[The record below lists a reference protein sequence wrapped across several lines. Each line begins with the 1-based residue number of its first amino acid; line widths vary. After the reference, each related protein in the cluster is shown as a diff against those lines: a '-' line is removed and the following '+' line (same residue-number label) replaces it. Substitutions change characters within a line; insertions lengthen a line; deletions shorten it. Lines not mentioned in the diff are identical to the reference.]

1 MRSAPLG
8 NRRRRRTRHAWMSL
22 RAGSASASIPRGGGI
37 FIDERF
43 TKLQEA
49 EARFKTLTIDV
60 DKGYYDEICLDDEID
75 IDDINMID
83 FYPPVEDEDADAEGG
98 EEEKD

>member
-1 MRSAPLG
+1 M
-8 NRRRRRTRHAWMSL
+8 
-22 RAGSASASIPRGGGI
+22 
-37 FIDERF
+37 
-43 TKLQEA
+43 
-49 EARFKTLTIDV
+49 

-98 EEEKD
+98 GEEKDLKSCWGGVRFL